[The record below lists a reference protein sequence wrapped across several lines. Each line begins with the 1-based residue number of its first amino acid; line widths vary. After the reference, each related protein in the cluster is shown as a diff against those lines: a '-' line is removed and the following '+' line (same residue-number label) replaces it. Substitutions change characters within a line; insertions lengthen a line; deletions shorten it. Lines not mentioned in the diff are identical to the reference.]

1 MNRRRPKIG
10 EIYRHFK
17 GKEYKILCIALCT
30 ETKEEMVVYESLQGE
45 KKYYVSSIE
54 SFMRE
59 LDHEKYPGYR
69 QVYRFE
75 LSRDLAREHQERKNS
90 EEELILEFLDLD
102 ENEEKAEFLQKHR
115 GEVTDRFLTVVAE
128 SLEFAENSD
137 TVEERYAAILR
148 FLRTKIRY
156 ESRRLR

>member
-1 MNRRRPKIG
+1 MNSAVICRG
-10 EIYRHFK
+10 
-17 GKEYKILCIALCT
+17 
-30 ETKEEMVVYESLQGE
+30 
-45 KKYYVSSIE
+45 
-54 SFMRE
+54 
-59 LDHEKYPGYR
+59 
-69 QVYRFE
+69 
-75 LSRDLAREHQERKNS
+75 KNS

-115 GEVTDRFLTVVAE
+115 EEVTDRFLTVVAE

>member
-1 MNRRRPKIG
+1 MNRRRPKTG

-45 KKYYVSSIE
+45 KKYYVSS
-54 SFMRE
+54 
-59 LDHEKYPGYR
+59 LKYPGYR

-115 GEVTDRFLTVVAE
+115 EEVTDRFLTVVAE

>member
-1 MNRRRPKIG
+1 MNRRRPKTG

-45 KKYYVSSIE
+45 KKYYVSSLE

-115 GEVTDRFLTVVAE
+115 EEVTDRFLTVVAE
-128 SLEFAENSD
+128 SLEFA
-137 TVEERYAAILR
+137 ERYAAILR